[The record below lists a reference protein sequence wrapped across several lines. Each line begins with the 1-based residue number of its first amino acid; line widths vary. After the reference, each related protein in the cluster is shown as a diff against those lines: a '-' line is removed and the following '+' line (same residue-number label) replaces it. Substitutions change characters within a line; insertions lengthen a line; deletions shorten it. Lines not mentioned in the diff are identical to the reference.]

1 MLGKVVD
8 ARGLLCPEPV
18 LRTKKVI
25 DTISKGSLEVLVD
38 NPAARENVTRL
49 CKNKGWNVDVSE
61 QGADYV
67 LKISR

>member
-1 MLGKVVD
+1 MSKVVD

-25 DTISKGSLEVLVD
+25 DKMSGGSLEVLVD

-49 CKNKGWNVDVSE
+49 CTNKGWNVTVSE
-61 QGADYV
+61 QGRDII
-67 LKISR
+67 LKISK

>member
-1 MLGKVVD
+1 LSKVVD

-25 DTISKGSLEVLVD
+25 DKMSGGSLEVLVD

-49 CKNKGWNVDVSE
+49 CTNKGWNVTVSE
-61 QGADYV
+61 QGRDII
-67 LKISR
+67 LKISK

>member
-1 MLGKVVD
+1 MSKVVD

-18 LRTKKVI
+18 LRTKKQI
-25 DTISKGSLEVLVD
+25 DKMSGGLLEVLVD

-49 CKNKGWNVDVSE
+49 CENKGWKVDVSE

-67 LKISR
+67 LKISK